1 MTALNPTGIRAAAP
15 AGQSPTHPTPAGSFK
30 PVAVRTDQVADMQ
43 VIEKKVDAN
52 GLPILGYP
60 PGMTSRYVG
69 KTGAQIL
76 MQMLADH
83 GVTDIFGY
91 PGGAILPTFDAL
103 YDAPFNFILVRHEQG
118 AGHMADGYAR
128 ATGKPGVVIVTSGP
142 GATNTVTALGTAY
155 MDSIPMVVI
164 SGQVR
169 TYMIGNDAFQEADVT
184 GIVRPVTKRAYLVK
198 NLKDLPR
205 VINEAF
211 VIATTGRPGPV
222 VIDLPV
228 DVTTAKVEE
237 ALDDTPNLPGYKP
250 RVLGHSKMTKAAAEA
265 INASKKPVLYVG
277 GGAILADAWRE
288 VRELCEKGNLACT
301 TTLLGLGAFDEQSP
315 RALHM
320 LGMHG
325 SAYANY
331 AVQESDCLIA
341 VGARFDDRVT
351 GNLKFFAPKAKIIH
365 IDIDPTSISKN
376 VRVDVPVVGDA
387 RLCLR
392 DMIAHIQ
399 HVERKEWF
407 AQIAQW
413 KAKYPFTYR
422 DDTENTKPQA
432 VIAAINAATKGRA
445 IFATGVGQHQMW
457 AAQFIRWS
465 RPRSMI
471 SSGGLGTMGF
481 GVPAAI
487 GAQVGRP
494 GELVIDIDGDS
505 SFIMFP
511 QELATAAEYK
521 IPVKIAIINN
531 NFQGMGKQW
540 QELFY
545 KGRLSHSRMTNPD
558 FAKLAEGFGVK
569 GIRCDRK
576 ENVMR
581 AVEEMIAHPG
591 PCVVDFLCEP
601 NEHVYPMVG
610 VGKALHEMELGVVGQ
625 NAGPTPPPNS
635 ARELGSLA

>member
-1 MTALNPTGIRAAAP
+1 MPPPTPTGARAAAP
-15 AGQSPTHPTPAGSFK
+15 TSQSNPGNPATPASRR
-30 PVAVRTDQVADMQ
+30 PAVRSDQVADLQ
-43 VIEKKVDAN
+43 VIEKKVDGN
-52 GLPILGYP
+52 GLPILGLP
-60 PGMTSRYVG
+60 PGKSNRFVG
-69 KTGAQIL
+69 MSGAQIL
-76 MQMLADH
+76 MQMLIEH
-83 GVTDIFGY
+83 GVTDVFGY

-103 YDAPFNFILVRHEQG
+103 YDAKIHFVLVRHEQG

-155 MDSIPMVVI
+155 MDSIPMVVF

-198 NLKDLPR
+198 NVKDLPR

-211 VIATTGRPGPV
+211 VLATTGRPGPV
-222 VIDLPV
+222 LIDLPV
-228 DVTTAKVEE
+228 DVTTTKIEE
-237 ALDDTPNLPGYKP
+237 EIDDTPHLPGYKP
-250 RVLGHSKMTKAAAEA
+250 RVLGHSKMTKSAAEA

-277 GGAILADAWRE
+277 GGAILANAWKE
-288 VRELCEKGNLACT
+288 VRELCEKGNIACT
-301 TTLLGLGAFDEQSP
+301 TTLLGLGAFDENDP

-365 IDIDPTSISKN
+365 IDIDPSSISKN
-376 VRVDVPVVGDA
+376 VKVDIPVVGDA
-387 RLCLR
+387 RLCLK
-392 DMIAHIQ
+392 DIIECIKF
-399 HVERKEWF
+399 VDRKEWF
-407 AQIAQW
+407 DQIAAW
-413 KAKYPFTYR
+413 KAKYPFTYL
-422 DDTENTKPQA
+422 DNSPNAKPQA
-432 VIAAINAATKGRA
+432 IIAAINAATKGKA
-445 IFATGVGQHQMW
+445 VYATGVGQHQMW

-465 RPRSMI
+465 MPRSMI

-505 SFIMFP
+505 SFIMYP

-531 NFQGMGKQW
+531 NFQGMVKQW

-545 KGRLSHSRMTNPD
+545 KGRLSYSRMTNPD
-558 FAKLAEGFGVK
+558 FAKLAEGFGVR
-569 GIRCDRK
+569 GIRCARK
-576 ENVMR
+576 EDVAK
-581 AVEEMIAHPG
+581 AVEEMIREPG
-591 PCVVDFLCEP
+591 PCVVDFLCEKD
-601 NEHVYPMVG
+601 EHVYPMVG

-625 NAGPTPPPNS
+625 GAPASPPNA
-635 ARELGSLA
+635 ARDLGTLA

>member
-1 MTALNPTGIRAAAP
+1 MTTLQSGTRASAP
-15 AGQSPTHPTPAGSFK
+15 SAPSSPTKPNPAI
-30 PVAVRTDQVADMQ
+30 RTDQVADLQ

-52 GLPILGYP
+52 GLPILGAP
-60 PGMTSRYVG
+60 PGVTGRYVG
-69 KTGAQIL
+69 KTGSQIL
-76 MQMLADH
+76 IQMLADH
-83 GVTDIFGY
+83 GVTDAFGY

-103 YDAPFNFILVRHEQG
+103 YDAKINFVLVRHEQG

-155 MDSIPMVVI
+155 MDSIPMIVF

-198 NLKDLPR
+198 SVKDLPR

-211 VIATTGRPGPV
+211 IIATTGRPGPV
-222 VIDLPV
+222 LIDLPV
-228 DVTTAKVEE
+228 DVTTSKIEE
-237 ALDDTPNLPGYKP
+237 EIDDTPHLPGYKP
-250 RVLGHSKMTKAAAEA
+250 RVLGHSKMTKAAADI
-265 INASKKPVLYVG
+265 INASKRPVLYVG
-277 GGAILADAWRE
+277 GGAVLANAWKEVRQLADKA
-288 VRELCEKGNLACT
+288 NLPCT
-301 TTLLGLGAFDEQSP
+301 TTLLGLGTFDEYNP
-315 RALHM
+315 RSLHM

-365 IDIDPTSISKN
+365 VDIDPSSISKN
-376 VRVDVPVVGDA
+376 VKVDVPVVGDA
-387 RLCLR
+387 RLCLQ
-392 DMIAHIQ
+392 DMIQ
-399 HVERKEWF
+399 HVQSVDRKEWF
-407 AQIAQW
+407 DQIDQW
-413 KAKYPFTYR
+413 RKKFPFGYLDNTP
-422 DDTENTKPQA
+422 NTKPQA
-432 VIAAINAATKGRA
+432 IVEAINKATKGKA

-465 RPRSMI
+465 QPRSMI
-471 SSGGLGTMGF
+471 SSGGLGTMGY

-487 GAQVGRP
+487 GAQIGRP
-494 GELVIDIDGDS
+494 GELVIDIDGDA

-521 IPVKIAIINN
+521 IPVKIAILNN
-531 NFQGMGKQW
+531 NFQGMVKQW

-545 KGRLSHSRMTNPD
+545 QGRLSYTKMHNPD

-576 ENVMR
+576 EDVMK
-581 AVEEMIAHPG
+581 AVEEMISYPG
-591 PCVVDFLCEP
+591 PCVVDFICEKD
-601 NEHVYPMVG
+601 EHVYPMVAS
-610 VGKALHEMELGVVGQ
+610 GKALHEMELGVVGKTQ
-625 NAGPTPPPNS
+625 GAAAPHPNAS
-635 ARELGSLA
+635 RELGTLA